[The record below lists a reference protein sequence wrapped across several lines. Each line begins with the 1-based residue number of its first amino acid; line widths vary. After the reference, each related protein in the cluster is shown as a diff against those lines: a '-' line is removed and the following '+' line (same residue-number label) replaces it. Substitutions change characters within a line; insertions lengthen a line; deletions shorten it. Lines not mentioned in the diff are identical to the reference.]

1 MAQALKHG
9 SIIYWIVNRRFSDL
23 QQELT
28 RILQPL
34 PQVQVII
41 DRRGR
46 ERRPECGPM
55 GTDRW
60 KGNDLPQTHLPDH
73 AIDRMVLTLLCQIDW
88 GTPLPEALESRVLR
102 YFPVGPTEEMV
113 AWWEGVDGKKVRIN
127 HLPLIS
133 LKRTG

>member
-1 MAQALKHG
+1 M
-9 SIIYWIVNRRFSDL
+9 IINRRVG
-23 QQELT
+23 E
-28 RILQPL
+28 
-34 PQVQVII
+34 
-41 DRRGR
+41 GWR
-46 ERRPECGPM
+46 EQRPVA
-55 GTDRW
+55 THQR

-73 AIDRMVLTLLCQIDW
+73 AIDRMVLPLLCQINW

-102 YFPVGPTEEMV
+102 HFPVGPTEEMV